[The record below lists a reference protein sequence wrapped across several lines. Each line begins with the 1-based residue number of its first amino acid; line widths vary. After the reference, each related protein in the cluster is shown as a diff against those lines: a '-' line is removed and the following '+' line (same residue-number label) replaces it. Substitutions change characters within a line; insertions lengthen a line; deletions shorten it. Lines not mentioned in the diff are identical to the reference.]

1 MNAPAT
7 PQQIGASVRRKED
20 YRYLTGAGQ
29 YTDDI
34 NQLNQT
40 FAVFLRSPHA
50 HAKIKGIDTSEAMKM
65 PGVVAI
71 YTGAD
76 LEGVDAVLRFGEGDD
91 LFDFD
96 GDGEGGI
103 GLG

>member
-34 NQLNQT
+34 NQPNQT
-40 FAVFLRSPHA
+40 YAVFLRSPHA
-50 HAKIKGIDTSEAMKM
+50 PAKITSIDPA
-65 PGVVAI
+65 A
-71 YTGAD
+71 A
-76 LEGVDAVLRFGEGDD
+76 
-91 LFDFD
+91 
-96 GDGEGGI
+96 
-103 GLG
+103 

>member
-50 HAKIKGIDTSEAMKM
+50 HAKINGIDTAAAALESM
-65 PGVVAI
+65 PLILAC
-71 YTGAD
+71 AC
-76 LEGVDAVLRFGEGDD
+76 GERTKTA
-91 LFDFD
+91 
-96 GDGEGGI
+96 
-103 GLG
+103 